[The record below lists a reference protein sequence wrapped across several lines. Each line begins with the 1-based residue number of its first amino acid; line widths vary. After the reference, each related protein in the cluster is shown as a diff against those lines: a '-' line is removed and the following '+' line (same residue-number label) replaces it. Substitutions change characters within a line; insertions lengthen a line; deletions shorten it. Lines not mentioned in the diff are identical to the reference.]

1 MLDSW
6 NDAQLRTMRLGGNG
20 AAAAALGVRVGMV
33 PASAAKYDT
42 RAGSEYKKRLAE
54 RVKLD
59 QRR

>member
-1 MLDSW
+1 MK
-6 NDAQLRTMRLGGNG
+6 LGGNG